1 MRKILIRI
9 IGMVFV
15 GILLVHVTFLTMR
28 GWRFWDLPSFVIGV
42 AGLFLLFGGNMGR
55 LLASLACLCLAITW
69 LMHMLGIM
77 LTSAQSATELVA
89 KQGFRY
95 HAAFLVIFG
104 VFYAFLVAPGTRSV
118 YRTGREMVSGK
129 QLAKPVLLT
138 AGLLTF
144 AMAAIFLYLG
154 IAWSPMSIW
163 GAWSAIWA
171 IAGIVCFR
179 VWYVLRRAERVKSA
193 GDREISGS

>member
-9 IGMVFV
+9 IGMIFV
-15 GILLVHVTFLTMR
+15 GILLVHVISLTIR

-69 LMHMLGIM
+69 LIYMLGIT
-77 LTSAQSATELVA
+77 LTSAQSVTELVA

-104 VFYAFLVAPGTRSV
+104 VFYAFLVAPGTRSG
-118 YRTGREMVSGK
+118 YHTGREMVSGK

-144 AMAAIFLYLG
+144 AIAAIFLFLG
-154 IAWSPMSIW
+154 IAFSALSIW
-163 GAWSAIWA
+163 GPLSAIWA
-171 IAGIVCFR
+171 VAGIVCLR

-193 GDREISGS
+193 GERKTASS